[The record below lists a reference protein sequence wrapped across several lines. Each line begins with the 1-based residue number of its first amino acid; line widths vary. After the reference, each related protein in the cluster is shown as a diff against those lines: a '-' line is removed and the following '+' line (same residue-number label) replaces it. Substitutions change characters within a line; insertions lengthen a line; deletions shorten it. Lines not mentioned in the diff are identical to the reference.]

1 MLDFHQFAYLLI
13 FIIPAYVANS
23 TPVILGGIS
32 PIDFGAKFID
42 GKRIF
47 GDGKTWFGLFGGVF
61 CGILS
66 SILLAFVLRGSEFD
80 LFGGRPDYY
89 LLCGIALSTGALAGD
104 LLGSFIKRRVGAR
117 WGESTFLDQITFVV
131 VALAFCYPLGLTI
144 VFRPESIAFL
154 ILATYFIHRIA
165 NSAAHYYGLKKV
177 PW

>member
-1 MLDFHQFAYLLI
+1 MLDLQFFAYLLV

-23 TPVILGGIS
+23 SPVVLGGVA
-32 PIDFGAKFID
+32 PIDGGASFID

-47 GDGKTWFGLFGGVF
+47 GEGKTWFGLFGGLF

-66 SILLAFVLRGSEFD
+66 SIVLAHILPGTDFD
-80 LFGGRPDYY
+80 LFGGRADYY
-89 LLCGIALSTGALAGD
+89 LLSGIALSLGALAGD

-117 WGESTFLDQITFVV
+117 WGESTFLDQLAFLVL
-131 VALAFCYPLGLTI
+131 ALAFCYPLGLTI
-144 VFRPESIAFL
+144 VFRPASIAFL
-154 ILATYFIHRIA
+154 ILITYFIHRIA